1 MIRKKTNKGLLN
13 LIGIELDL
21 LSGSSS
27 NVIILF
33 LLSSICLV
41 FVILLTFLSIEYAF
55 EFIFENLIADLFL
68 SIFISYLFGN
78 IYVFLIHTISKDTIS
93 KNDKKR
99 FLSLANISRLG
110 FIVFIAFIISKP
122 IEVYL
127 LQNKIDP
134 VVENYK
140 LKIINNSN
148 VVFQN
153 LYAEKIKSIDYE
165 IYKIKVEND
174 ARMIQESPGMI
185 SLINK
190 KNEYIIELQNLIN
203 NNQIAINKSNFFI
216 TKIKILSS
224 TFIISWVIC
233 IIVIIVFL
241 LPVYFLY
248 KINTNHDYYTN
259 KSNYERNLI
268 DKDYKLFKYE
278 YSKIFLNK
286 YGADISYYETY
297 LDHPYKTIKKSQA
310 LKNQSDFINKYFTV

>member
-1 MIRKKTNKGLLN
+1 MIHKKRNKGLLK
-13 LIGIELDL
+13 LIGIELNL
-21 LSGSSS
+21 LAESSS
-27 NVIILF
+27 SVIVLF
-33 LLSSICLV
+33 LLSSISLI
-41 FVILLTFLSIEYAF
+41 FVLIFTFLSIEYAF
-55 EFIFENLIADLFL
+55 EFIFENLLVDLFL
-68 SIFISYLFGN
+68 STFISYLFGN

-93 KNDKKR
+93 KNIKKG
-99 FLSLANISRLG
+99 FLSLSNISRLG

-140 LKIINNSN
+140 LKLINKSN
-148 VVFQN
+148 DIFQN
-153 LYAEKIKSIDYE
+153 LYAEKFKSIDYE
-165 IYKIKVEND
+165 IYKIKIEND
-174 ARMIQESPGMI
+174 ARMIQQSPEMI
-185 SLINK
+185 LLVNK
-190 KNEYIIELQNLIN
+190 KNEYIIELQNLIYN
-203 NNQIAINKSNFFI
+203 NKIEINKSNFFI

-268 DKDYKLFKYE
+268 DKDYILFKHE
-278 YSKIFLNK
+278 YSKMFLNK

-310 LKNQSDFINKYFTV
+310 LKNQSDFINKYFNV